1 MMSVSPTEH
10 IIVTLGFHLT
20 KTENFD
26 LRVIKRGLKV
36 ATACAMEAA
45 TSEEFRALMEARATQ
60 IHNVS
65 EAELQRTLD
74 N

>member
-10 IIVTLGFHLT
+10 VIVTLGFHLT
-20 KTENFD
+20 KTKNFD
-26 LRVIKRGLKV
+26 LTVIKRGLKI
-36 ATACAMEAA
+36 ATACAMDAT

-65 EAELQRTLD
+65 EAELQETLD